1 MKPILNIL
9 RWFKRTRETHSTL
22 GHWVHFLGQWIA
34 VGLMIY
40 WWRAMLH
47 LLDTVEAFVA
57 GWRTST
63 WEGFGFLDGLWAIPV
78 HLVSEPVYFGQLC
91 AITLVCYLTV
101 NRQGYGDR
109 LEPQTRLNH
118 GGAKIFATMMLFR
131 R

>member
-1 MKPILNIL
+1 MRPILNIL

-47 LLDTVEAFVA
+47 LLDVVDAFVV
-57 GWRTST
+57 GWQTSA
-63 WEGFGFLDGLWAIPV
+63 WDGFGFLDGLWAIPV
-78 HLVSEPVYFGQLC
+78 HLVSEPLYLAQLI
-91 AITLVCYLTV
+91 AINLVLYLTV
-101 NRQGYGDR
+101 NRQGYREGGYIPPMR
-109 LEPQTRLNH
+109 NSH
-118 GGAKIFATMMLFR
+118 GGLIIAAWMLSR